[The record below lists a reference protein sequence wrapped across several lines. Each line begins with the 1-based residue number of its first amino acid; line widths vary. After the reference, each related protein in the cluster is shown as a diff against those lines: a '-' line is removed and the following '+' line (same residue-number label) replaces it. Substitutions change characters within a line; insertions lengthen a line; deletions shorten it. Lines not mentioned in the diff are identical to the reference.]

1 MEIIPAIDLMQGK
14 IVRLFQGKP
23 SHKVIYVQYSDP
35 ISLAREFS
43 TKADRIHIIDLD
55 AATGSGDNY
64 SLIKR
69 LVKGVK
75 VPFQV
80 GGGLSKENRVKKLLD
95 IGVDRI
101 IVGSMAFQSLDILM
115 SFLDEY
121 GPSRIVIALDHING
135 KIAIKG
141 WKEILSKKVSDSLS
155 EFMDLGF
162 VQFLITS
169 VIKDGSMEGTDISIL
184 KEMTK
189 KYPTADIIAAG
200 GVRSIDEII
209 TLKRMGVSGIVIGKS
224 LYEGKL
230 SLGDIKI
237 AIK

>member
-23 SHKVIYVQYSDP
+23 SHKVIYTQYSDP

-55 AATGSGDNY
+55 AATGSGDNF

-69 LVKGVK
+69 LVKDVK
-75 VPFQV
+75 APFQV

-101 IVGSMAFQSLDILM
+101 IVGSMAFQSLDLLM

-121 GPSRIVIALDHING
+121 GSSRIVIALDHING
-135 KIAIKG
+135 NIAIKG
-141 WKEILSKKVSDSLS
+141 WKEVISKKVNESLA

-162 VQFLITS
+162 FQFLITS
-169 VIKDGSMEGTDISIL
+169 VIKDGSMEGTDIPFL
-184 KEMTK
+184 KEMIK
-189 KYPTADIIAAG
+189 NHPTANIIAAG
-200 GVRSIDEII
+200 GVKSIDEII
-209 TLKRMGVSGIVIGKS
+209 TMRNMGIDGIVIGKA

-230 SLGDIKI
+230 SLQDIKNT
-237 AIK
+237 IK